1 MHVSFLD
8 AVLIYLEPTVTRIGV
23 LVGGVLGSPLSPEQ
37 A

>member
-8 AVLIYLEPTVTRIGV
+8 ADAIYLEPTVTRIGR
-23 LVGGVLGSPLSPEQ
+23 LVGGVLISPLSPEQ